1 MLAGCEGESGGTEE
15 WEGCANLTIQF
26 VHNGSPG
33 LFLVFL
39 VLVDRERVPVNF
51 LILDSASP
59 ELSRQASESL
69 AGRVETTEMSGFGLG

>member
-1 MLAGCEGESGGTEE
+1 
-15 WEGCANLTIQF
+15 
-26 VHNGSPG
+26 
-33 LFLVFL
+33 VFL

-69 AGRVETTEMSGFGLG
+69 AGRVETTEMTGFGLG